1 MGTQPGHAKLRIT
14 DDAVGR
20 RGIIGVDDPIGC
32 TSGIVGLVGVGGI
45 RIVELVGVVGIVGT
59 VGGTIGIVGF
69 SSLIG
74 VVGFVG
80 IGCGARGAFRGVVPR
95 VVVPDVVVWGVVPVV
110 LPRRAR
116 PEVRVM
122 DARPT

>member
-14 DDAVGR
+14 GDAVGR
-20 RGIIGVDDPIGC
+20 RGIIGVDGPIGC
-32 TSGIVGLVGVGGI
+32 ANGIVGLVGVGGI
-45 RIVELVGVVGIVGT
+45 GIVGLDGVVGT
-59 VGGTIGIVGF
+59 RRDPTF
-69 SSLIG
+69 
-74 VVGFVG
+74 
-80 IGCGARGAFRGVVPR
+80 RGAVPR

>member
-1 MGTQPGHAKLRIT
+1 MGG
-14 DDAVGR
+14 
-20 RGIIGVDDPIGC
+20 
-32 TSGIVGLVGVGGI
+32 S
-45 RIVELVGVVGIVGT
+45 
-59 VGGTIGIVGF
+59 IGIVGF